1 MNEQKID
8 QLIAAIQ
15 SQTTIKR
22 EELFAAAALGGLL
35 ARYGNFIDLEG
46 KEQFDEWARLA
57 WKYADALDEKFDD
70 EKNKD

>member
-35 ARYGNFIDLEG
+35 ARYGSFIDLEG

-57 WKYADALDEKFDD
+57 WKYADALEEKFYS
-70 EKNKD
+70 ENAKD